1 MNASTKQIVIL
12 LSLILLAIAA
22 FIAYMRIN
30 YENFEEGGEGGG
42 EAAPAEAAPAEG
54 GGGEAAPADAGGG
67 GGGDAG
73 GGGGGGGGGG
83 EGGGGGGEGSLGGAV
98 DGAGGAAATVAA
110 YTEDAILKQARDTSG
125 HTGTMLKNQQKER
138 QYLIGSLTKE
148 KKERE
153 MDEEIAKQTYDRAV
167 EAHDR
172 AKKNLSN
179 AKDLAKRSATAE
191 VSNKPF
197 DPKKAFAAGGGED
210 PNAAAGDVA
219 GGL

>member
-12 LSLILLAIAA
+12 LSLNLLAIAI
-22 FIAYMRIN
+22 FIVYLRMTS
-30 YENFEEGGEGGG
+30 ENFEEGGEGGG
-42 EAAPAEAAPAEG
+42 EAAPAEG
-54 GGGEAAPADAGGG
+54 GGGEAAAA
-67 GGGDAG
+67 GGGDAAPA
-73 GGGGGGGGGG
+73 GG
-83 EGGGGGGEGSLGGAV
+83 EGLAGAV
-98 DGAGGAAATVAA
+98 DGAGGAAATLGA

-148 KKERE
+148 QKERE
-153 MDEEIAKQTYDRAV
+153 MDEEIAKQTYDRAK

-172 AKKNLSN
+172 AKKNLSD

-197 DPKKAFAAGGGED
+197 DPKKAFASGGGED
-210 PNAAAGDVA
+210 PNAAAAPTD
-219 GGL
+219 GL

>member
-42 EAAPAEAAPAEG
+42 EAAPAEAAPA
-54 GGGEAAPADAGGG
+54 DAGGG

-73 GGGGGGGGGG
+73 GGGGGGD
-83 EGGGGGGEGSLGGAV
+83 GGGGGGDGGGGGGGGGGGDTLGGAV

-138 QYLIGSLTKE
+138 QYLIGSLLKE

-172 AKKNLSN
+172 AKKNLSD

-197 DPKKAFAAGGGED
+197 DPKKAFASGGGED

>member
-1 MNASTKQIVIL
+1 MNAGTKQIVIL
-12 LSLILLAIAA
+12 LSLILLAIAC
-22 FIAYMRIN
+22 FIAYLRIN
-30 YENFEEGGEGGG
+30 YENFEEGDGGG
-42 EAAPAEAAPAEG
+42 GGEAAPAEAAPAEAAPAEG
-54 GGGEAAPADAGGG
+54 GGG
-67 GGGDAG
+67 DAG
-73 GGGGGGGGGG
+73 GGGGGGGD
-83 EGGGGGGEGSLGGAV
+83 GSL
-98 DGAGGAAATVAA
+98 GGAAATVAA

-138 QYLIGSLTKE
+138 QYLIGSLLKE

-153 MDEEIAKQTYDRAV
+153 KDEEIAKQTYDRAV

-197 DPKKAFAAGGGED
+197 NPKKAFAAGGGED